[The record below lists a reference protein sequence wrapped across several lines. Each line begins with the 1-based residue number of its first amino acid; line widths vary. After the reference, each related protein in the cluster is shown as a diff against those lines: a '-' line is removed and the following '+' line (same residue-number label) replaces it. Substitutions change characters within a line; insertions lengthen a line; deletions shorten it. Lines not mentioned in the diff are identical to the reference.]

1 MRKKSAENA
10 KFLVEIFSPKNSKTC
25 ETRSILDLRV
35 NSYWDPAE
43 ILERGVKNFNDL
55 QDLRDTL
62 NWNLN
67 GDSAKYRFRWGQ
79 SGKSGAAGYAYVF
92 D

>member
-1 MRKKSAENA
+1 MRKKSIENA
-10 KFLVEIFSPKNSKTC
+10 KFLVEIFSPKNSKFC

-35 NSYWDPAE
+35 NSYWDPE
-43 ILERGVKNFNDL
+43 QIRERGVKNFNDL

-67 GDSAKYRFRWGQ
+67 GDSAKYQFRWGQ
-79 SGKSGAAGYAYVF
+79 SRKSGSAGYAYVF

>member
-1 MRKKSAENA
+1 MRKKSVENA

-25 ETRSILDLRV
+25 ETRSILDLRIDA
-35 NSYWDPAE
+35 YWPPE
-43 ILERGVKNFNDL
+43 QIRERGVKDFNDL

-67 GDSAKYRFRWGQ
+67 GDSTKYQFRWGQ
-79 SGKSGAAGYAYVF
+79 SGKYGTTGYAYVF

>member
-25 ETRSILDLRV
+25 ETRSILDLRI

-67 GDSAKYRFRWGQ
+67 GDSEKYQLQWGQ
-79 SGKSGAAGYAYVF
+79 SGKYGTTGYAYIF

>member
-1 MRKKSAENA
+1 MRKKSVENA
-10 KFLVEIFSPKNSKTC
+10 KFLVEIFSPKNSKFC

-35 NSYWDPAE
+35 GVYWDPE
-43 ILERGVKNFNDL
+43 QIWERGVKNFNDL

-67 GDSAKYRFRWGQ
+67 GDSSKYQFCWGQ
-79 SGKSGAAGYAYVF
+79 SGRNGTTGYAYIF

>member
-1 MRKKSAENA
+1 MRKKSVGNA
-10 KFLVEIFSPKNSKTC
+10 KFLVEIFSPKNSKFC

-55 QDLRDTL
+55 QDLKTTL

-67 GDSAKYRFRWGQ
+67 GDSAKYQFQWGQ
-79 SGKSGAAGYAYVF
+79 SGKYGTTGYAYVF

>member
-25 ETRSILDLRV
+25 ETRSVLDLRI
-35 NSYWDPAE
+35 NSYWEPE
-43 ILERGVKNFNDL
+43 QVRERGVKSFNDL
-55 QDLRDTL
+55 QDLKDTL

-67 GDSAKYRFRWGQ
+67 GDSAKYRFQWGQ
-79 SGKSGAAGYAYVF
+79 SGKCGTTGYAYVF

>member
-10 KFLVEIFSPKNSKTC
+10 KFLVEIFSPKSSKFC
-25 ETRSILDLRV
+25 ETRSILDLRI
-35 NSYWDPAE
+35 NSYWDPEE
-43 ILERGVKNFNDL
+43 ILERGVRSFNDL
-55 QDLRDTL
+55 QDLKDTL

-67 GDSAKYRFRWGQ
+67 GDPEKYRFQWGQ
-79 SGKSGAAGYAYVF
+79 SGKYGATGYAYIF

>member
-1 MRKKSAENA
+1 MKKKSIGNA
-10 KFLVEIFSPKNSKTC
+10 KFLVEIFSPKNSETC
-25 ETRSILDLRV
+25 ETRSILDLRI
-35 NSYWDPAE
+35 NSYWGPE
-43 ILERGVKNFNDL
+43 QIRERGVKNFNDL

-67 GDSAKYRFRWGQ
+67 GDSGKFRFQWGQ
-79 SGKSGAAGYAYVF
+79 SGHSGSTGYAYIF

>member
-1 MRKKSAENA
+1 MRRKSVGNA
-10 KFLVEIFSPKNSKTC
+10 KFLVEVFSPKNSETC
-25 ETRSILDLRV
+25 ETRSILDLRI
-35 NSYWDPAE
+35 NSYWDPE
-43 ILERGVKNFNDL
+43 QIRERGVKNFNDL

-67 GDSAKYRFRWGQ
+67 GDSGKFRFQWGQ
-79 SGKSGAAGYAYVF
+79 SGRSGSTGYAYIF

>member
-10 KFLVEIFSPKNSKTC
+10 KFLVEIFSPKSSKTC
-25 ETRSILDLRV
+25 ETRSVLDLRI
-35 NSYWDPAE
+35 NSYWDPEE
-43 ILERGVKNFNDL
+43 ILERGVKSFNDL

-62 NWNLN
+62 NWNLD
-67 GDSAKYRFRWGQ
+67 GDSTKYQFKWGQ
-79 SGKSGAAGYAYVF
+79 SGKYGTIGYAYIF

>member
-10 KFLVEIFSPKNSKTC
+10 KFLVEIFSPKSSKFC
-25 ETRSILDLRV
+25 ETRSILDLRI
-35 NSYWDPAE
+35 NSYWDPE
-43 ILERGVKNFNDL
+43 QILERGVKNFNNL
-55 QDLRDTL
+55 QDLKATL

-67 GDSAKYRFRWGQ
+67 GDSAKYKFQWGQ
-79 SGKSGAAGYAYVF
+79 SGKSGTTGYAYVF